1 VVQTNLGIFTPET
14 RPANFKVVLGGVHF
28 PIGGHIAEHFAGS
41 MDETALFGRTL
52 SPAEIKSLYLA
63 EGGVLTNPP
72 SGSYLA
78 TNTLNVAAIAAPG
91 WQFLHWLGDA
101 SGTDPNLQISMD
113 REKSIYAVFGT
124 TLSTT
129 IVGNGQIV
137 YQPSGG
143 VYAFGQTVRLTAVPQ
158 SGSYFGAWGNAA
170 SGNVNPLYFT
180 VTNPTPTVSSIFGT
194 TSAGQAAF
202 TLQISGQGRVTA
214 NPQGNVFSTGQSIT
228 LTAVPDAGQS
238 FVNWSGDANGTN
250 NPLMISL
257 DQSKVVTANF
267 SDGTE
272 YRVNRQYGEG
282 AGSGGFRFS
291 IISEPESVYE
301 VFSSTNLTTWTSMGL
316 FTNHTGEMQV
326 LDSDATNAPRKF
338 YRIRP

>member
-1 VVQTNLGIFTPET
+1 
-14 RPANFKVVLGGVHF
+14 
-28 PIGGHIAEHFAGS
+28 
-41 MDETALFGRTL
+41 
-52 SPAEIKSLYLA
+52 
-63 EGGVLTNPP
+63 
-72 SGSYLA
+72 
-78 TNTLNVAAIAAPG
+78 
-91 WQFLHWLGDA
+91 
-101 SGTDPNLQISMD
+101 
-113 REKSIYAVFGT
+113 
-124 TLSTT
+124 
-129 IVGNGQIV
+129 
-137 YQPSGG
+137 
-143 VYAFGQTVRLTAVPQ
+143 
-158 SGSYFGAWGNAA
+158 
-170 SGNVNPLYFT
+170 
-180 VTNPTPTVSSIFGT
+180 VSSIFGT